1 MADAPRGEGAAP
13 RAAPSILPLSGI
25 GVDGPHLVIAPPGN
39 PRIQLDARLLDR
51 VALVGRSPRSAIAMS
66 AGAGLGAV
74 AGAAGLLWGG
84 VITALGLG
92 LVAVDRAFE
101 SRRRVRNREL
111 LLSLGNLDVAL
122 HVADGAAAAADLEAR
137 LAPYT
142 RAAPITTVEAYE
154 DARRRLAAAGEGRAP
169 GSATRLAGT
178 LTVGPDDVTVRDGV
192 LVVGD
197 AAFTI
202 DAVREQALRGAN
214 LVLPGGRLVQA
225 AVGLLVV
232 AAADRARA
240 GEDLEAL
247 SQRVATYE
255 AWSGRA
261 AGR

>member
-13 RAAPSILPLSGI
+13 RDAPSILPLSGI

-122 HVADGAAAAADLEAR
+122 HVADGAAAAAATIPSM
-137 LAPYT
+137 AT
-142 RAAPITTVEAYE
+142 VAGTAAPT
-154 DARRRLAAAGEGRAP
+154 AAAPQDEPA
-169 GSATRLAGT
+169 
-178 LTVGPDDVTVRDGV
+178 VD
-192 LVVGD
+192 GD
-197 AAFTI
+197 AAQLVDQDRQAPTVRRCEH
-202 DAVREQALRGAN
+202 AVERG
-214 LVLPGGRLVQA
+214 
-225 AVGLLVV
+225 GL
-232 AAADRARA
+232 AGAEPA
-240 GEDLEAL
+240 GEDRE
-247 SQRVATYE
+247 RDR
-255 AWSGRA
+255 RA
-261 AGR
+261 ARGRLLSHAPPWPRRAAARRC